1 MKLILKLLFMA
12 YLNMCSKITIGQVV
26 FKNINEFEISE
37 SVTDI
42 SDKATITLPRNYKE
56 LSGKKVTDFIKA
68 GDEVLIEA
76 GYNGKL
82 NQEFKGFVSEAPMAD
97 IPLIISCDE
106 LFKLRQGNIKNSYRS
121 VSLKKLLQQNI
132 SGYTIECPDVELG
145 KVLLD
150 NCSPYQI
157 LEDLRKNFGFYT
169 KVYNGNILHTGWA
182 YDWQNNY
189 TKKHQLIFA
198 GNIKTSRNL
207 KFKHKE
213 DFNTRVK
220 ITIHKPDGTKE
231 VVIVGSK
238 NKDAAE
244 SLISVG
250 NIGTSAAKSIGQ
262 ARYKKAV
269 YDGFDGTVT
278 SYGLPLVNAG
288 DTVEFVS
295 KKFPERNGS
304 YLAEKVTK
312 RYTENGWEREIKI
325 GFKLS

>member
-1 MKLILKLLFMA
+1 MA
-12 YLNMCSKITIGQVV
+12 YLNMTSRVTIGQVV

-42 SDKATITLPRNYKE
+42 SDKSTITLPRNYKD
-56 LSGKKVTDFIKA
+56 LLGKKVTDYIKP

-82 NQEFKGFVSEAPMAD
+82 YQEFKGYVSEAPMAD
-97 IPLIISCDE
+97 IPLVVNCDE
-106 LFKLRQGNIKNSYRS
+106 LFKLRQGNIATSYRS
-121 VSLKKLLQQNI
+121 ASLKTLLQQNI
-132 SGYTIECPDVELG
+132 KGYTIECPDVELG

-150 NCSPYQI
+150 NVSPYQM
-157 LEDLRKNFGFYT
+157 LEDLRKNFGFYS
-169 KVYNGNILHTGWA
+169 KVYNGNLLHVGWA
-182 YDWQNNY
+182 YDWHNKY

-198 GNIKTSRNL
+198 GNIKSSRSL

-213 DFNTRVK
+213 DFNTRIK
-220 ITIHKPDGTKE
+220 ITIHKPDGSKE

-238 NKDAAE
+238 NTDAAE
-244 SLISVG
+244 SAITVANMSKG
-250 NIGTSAAKSIGQ
+250 DAKKIGQ

-269 YDGFDGTVT
+269 YDGFEGSVI
-278 SYGLPLVNAG
+278 SYGLPIVNAG
-288 DTVEFVS
+288 DSIEFVS
-295 KKFPERNGS
+295 KKFPERNGV

-312 RYTENGWEREIKI
+312 KYTEVGWEREIKI